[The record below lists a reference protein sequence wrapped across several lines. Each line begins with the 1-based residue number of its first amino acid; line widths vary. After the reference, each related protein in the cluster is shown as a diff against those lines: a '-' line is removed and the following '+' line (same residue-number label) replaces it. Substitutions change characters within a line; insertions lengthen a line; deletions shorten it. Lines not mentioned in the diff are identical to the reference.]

1 MNIQALSPLLSALV
15 TLAIGASVLL
25 RDRRRPTYTTF
36 SAFTLTLSLY
46 YLLTFLSVVL
56 EHGEWWSWAA
66 FFPAAFIPTNATRF
80 FRAFLAEPAVGGSRR
95 SLRVT
100 YAWTAAWCG
109 LLIYGAI
116 GKPIHKQFWFQFPF
130 SVYVF
135 GALYRCVF
143 DLYTQYRR
151 TLTRVEKARIRYLML
166 GGFVATTLAITDF
179 LPRLGVTVPAIG
191 NVLTLLYLYF
201 LAQTLFR
208 YRLLDLNE
216 LVGKMVVLGSLVII
230 LSVVYGLLIAW
241 IGGGKIEGIF
251 ILNTLVASFVILI
264 LFEPVR
270 QLLETSINR
279 WLLSER
285 GDLRHRMDGLRRELM
300 NVIDVR
306 DMIRRSLATLEESRR
321 ITHAAIYLLDAEGA
335 GYDLIGHVGP
345 RPAERLDAVARRA
358 YFDRLRENPVMLEA
372 LERELLALEGASQTG
387 KAPEK
392 EQSELDAI
400 ARTLQ
405 ETNASLAVP
414 ITIGGGGEHEM
425 LLGVLCLR
433 DERLRNAF
441 GLDDL
446 DIFRSLA
453 AQMAVVIENSRVYE
467 RMKERDRLAA
477 LGEMA
482 AGLAH
487 EIRNPL
493 GAIKGAAQL
502 LVGPD
507 GKPSPGS
514 GAAEVSEFLGIIV
527 DEVNRLNRVVS
538 QFLDY
543 ARPYKVVESAEVD
556 LNEVVRK
563 TLALL
568 EPQEGADRI
577 SINAQLSDNLPRVR
591 GDAEQLRQVFL
602 NLGINAVQ
610 AMPAGGALTI
620 TTRRRMGRRD
630 PGMFVEVIFAD
641 TGQGIAREQ
650 LKNLF
655 IPFFTTKEKGTG
667 LGLPISQRI
676 VAHHGGAI
684 EVRST
689 LGKGTQ
695 FIVLLPTADETSV
708 TTTGNISRASLALP
722 PRASRV
728 L

>member
-1 MNIQALSPLLSALV
+1 MQIQALSPLLSALV
-15 TLAIGASVLL
+15 TVAIGASVVL

-36 SAFTLTLSLY
+36 AAFTLTLGLY
-46 YLLTFLSVVL
+46 YIASFLAVATQNS
-56 EHGEWWSWAA
+56 WWAWGA
-66 FFPAAFIPTNATRF
+66 FFPAAFIPTAATRF
-80 FRAFLAEPAVGGSRR
+80 FRAFLAEPAIGGPRR

-100 YAWTAAWCG
+100 YAWTAAWC
-109 LLIYGAI
+109 LLLGYAAI
-116 GKPIHKQFWFQFPF
+116 GRPIHREFWFQFPF
-130 SVYVF
+130 AVYVF

-143 DLYTQYRR
+143 DLYVQYRR
-151 TLTRVEKARIRYLML
+151 TLMRVEKARIRYLML
-166 GGFVATTLAITDF
+166 GGFVATTLAISDF

-191 NVLTLLYLYF
+191 NVLVLLYLYF

-216 LVGKMVVLGSLVII
+216 LVGKMVVLASLVVI
-230 LSVVYGLLIAW
+230 LSVVYGLLLAW
-241 IGGGKIEGIF
+241 IGGGRIEGLF
-251 ILNTLVASFVILI
+251 IINTLVASFVILI
-264 LFEPVR
+264 LFEPIR
-270 QLLETSINR
+270 SILENSINR
-279 WLLSER
+279 WLLAER
-285 GDLRHRMDGLRRELM
+285 GDLRHRTDALRRELM

-306 DMIRRSLATLEESRR
+306 DMLRRVLAVLEESRR
-321 ITHAAIYLLDAEGA
+321 TTHAAIYLLDEGGA
-335 GYDLIGHVGP
+335 GYDLAGHVGP
-345 RPAERLDAVARRA
+345 RPVERLDAVARRA
-358 YFDRLRENPVMLEA
+358 FLDRVRENPVMIES
-372 LERELLALEGASQTG
+372 LERELHALEGASRTG

-392 EQSELDAI
+392 EQSELDAV
-400 ARTLQ
+400 ARTLD
-405 ETNASLAVP
+405 ECNAALAVP
-414 ITIGGGGEHEM
+414 IISSVAGEEV
-425 LLGVLCLR
+425 LIGVLCLR

-446 DIFRSLA
+446 DVFRALA

-507 GKPSPGS
+507 GQPAP
-514 GAAEVSEFLGIIV
+514 GAAPEVGEFLGIIV

-543 ARPYKVVESAEVD
+543 ARPYKVESAEVD

-563 TLALL
+563 TLALI
-568 EPQEGADRI
+568 ETHESAT
-577 SINAQLSDNLPRVR
+577 NVQLVTHLAEHLPRVR

-610 AMPAGGALTI
+610 AMAPGGGTLTVS
-620 TTRRRMGRRD
+620 TRRRMARRD
-630 PGMFVEVIFAD
+630 PGVFVEVIFAD
-641 TGQGIAREQ
+641 SGPGIARDQ

-676 VAHHGGAI
+676 VSHHGGTI
-684 EVRST
+684 EVRTAPGRGS
-689 LGKGTQ
+689 Q
-695 FIVLLPTADETSV
+695 FIVVLPVADETSV
-708 TTTGNISRASLALP
+708 TSTGSISRASLALP
-722 PRASRV
+722 PRTSRV